1 MHKYIKLRQRL
12 IAADADQS
20 DIARILKRSIPYV
33 SLRFTG
39 KYPWDA
45 DEMAQIGAW
54 LQIPHEEFYD
64 YFIRPWLGKEREA
77 LQ

>member
-1 MHKYIKLRQRL
+1 MRKYIKLRQRL
-12 IAADADQS
+12 IAADADAAEV
-20 DIARILKRSIPYV
+20 ARRIGRGSSYV
-33 SLRFTG
+33 SRRFTG
-39 KYPWDA
+39 QLPWDGA
-45 DEMAQIGAW
+45 DMAILGDW